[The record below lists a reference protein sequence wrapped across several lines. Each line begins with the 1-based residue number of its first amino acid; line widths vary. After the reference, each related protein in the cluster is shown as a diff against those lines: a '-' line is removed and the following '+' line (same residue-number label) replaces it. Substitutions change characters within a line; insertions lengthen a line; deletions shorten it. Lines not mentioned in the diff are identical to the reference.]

1 MPGIVRASSCRP
13 DPNCWVAGSLSVN
26 FGSWLWQVI
35 TWSMIWAAKWAFEFF
50 LVARPLALE
59 VRSASRGRVASS
71 YLLQLLVVK
80 H

>member
-59 VRSASRGRVASS
+59 VRSPCKPG
-71 YLLQLLVVK
+71 
-80 H
+80 